1 MDIQEH
7 SLCSESSY
15 KQCQFPK
22 YKDDNKCILHCT
34 KEDSIKN
41 YHMAFESLYQFKETL
56 LEYILDAIFEYKN
69 ETIEFSKQRLKDYI
83 TIDESA
89 KDDAIDKFIKEQT
102 IIFNFIAFPNKK
114 DRDHSDY
121 TPLLNRLGKIHFNC
135 CKFYTKWIEMEST
148 EVFFQDCEFYDD
160 WYLKDYSIL
169 ENQSNVIYQV
179 CTFMKSVSASGSENE
194 ESDDEEQEETKR
206 KKRPSLTQIQFS
218 DCTFEDDLTFEYV
231 DIKSSLFN
239 NSNEVD
245 SSIKYLK
252 IYHSSIKKR
261 FILNEYTIES
271 VYMKSSTF
279 KDKFEFKNNVID
291 ELNIDNCNFKGLA
304 DFFGSRFDKFNMH
317 KSIFD
322 DFTGFEE
329 CTFGIDDELERK
341 DVAKFEYVTFL
352 NKINF
357 RYSIFKNGLDLS
369 HANFTQEP
377 NFLYAEIDSAHTTR
391 ETFRSIKHSLDS
403 VGNHLDA
410 NKYFVLEMKSYKKEL
425 QGESNFN
432 QEKFVFWF
440 NEKVSNFGQDYVRP
454 VILLI
459 ISASIFASLFY
470 TYTHNFLYRIA
481 PEYNE
486 YIQSAS
492 NFFNGWAYGY
502 LPFSKFFVTG
512 MELVSLFFYLINLIL
527 LWQIVV
533 AVKRHTKR

>member
-1 MDIQEH
+1 M
-7 SLCSESSY
+7 LGKVNKMSENTCCVISY
-15 KQCQFPK
+15 KKCTLPK
-22 YKDDNKCILHCT
+22 HSNYNECILHCS
-34 KEDSIKN
+34 KEDAMN
-41 YHMAFESLYQFKETL
+41 DYHKPWKEVDL
-56 LEYILDAIFEYKN
+56 FNKKLFEYILDSILEKEVFNKSVVSAYLQGHRLTN
-69 ETIEFSKQRLKDYI
+69 GSIEEKVKDI
-83 TIDESA
+83 TIV
-89 KDDAIDKFIKEQT
+89 
-102 IIFNFIAFPNKK
+102 FNHIAFPVGGDKWG
-114 DRDHSDY
+114 Y
-121 TPLLNRLGKIHFNC
+121 TPLLQRLGKIHFNY
-135 CKFYTKWIEMEST
+135 CKFYVPWIELFKV
-148 EVFFQDCEFYDD
+148 EVFFQNCEFYND

-179 CTFMKSVSASGSENE
+179 CTFLKSVSASGSENE
-194 ESDDEEQEETKR
+194 ESDGEDEEETKR

-218 DCTFEDDLTFEYV
+218 DCTFEDDLTFEYIG
-231 DIKSSLFN
+231 IKSSLFN
-239 NSNEVD
+239 NSDEVE

-261 FILNEYTIES
+261 FILNQYTIES

-279 KDKFEFKNNVID
+279 KDKFEFKNNVVD
-291 ELNIDNCNFKGLA
+291 ELEIDNCNFKGLA
-304 DFFGSRFDKFNMH
+304 DFFGSCFDKFNMH

-357 RYSIFKNGLDLS
+357 RYAIFKNGLDLS

-377 NFLYAEIDSAHTTR
+377 NFLYAEIDSVHTTR

-425 QGESNFN
+425 QGEANFN

-454 VILLI
+454 IILLI
-459 ISASIFASLFY
+459 LSASIFASLFY
-470 TYTHNFLYRIA
+470 AYTNNFLYRIA

-492 NFFNGWAYGY
+492 NFFNGWAHGY

-512 MELVSLFFYLINLIL
+512 MESLSLFFYLVNLIL